1 MREDIRGMIAGIDEP
16 VELEDGKKRPAIIFD
31 NASTTPALLPV
42 MKAVN
47 DSLLMYGSVGR
58 GFSQKSDYTTEAF
71 EKCRRSILRFLN
83 ADVNEY
89 CCVFVNNTTD
99 GINKLASALITD
111 RDDVVLLTRMEHH
124 SNDLPWRERCRV
136 LYAEVD
142 SLGRIRYDEIE
153 RLLKNN
159 SVRFVSVSAASN
171 VTGYVTDVHRIAG
184 IAHRYGAKIIVDGA
198 QIAAHRP
205 FSMLGKTEEENIDF
219 FVFSAHKMYAPFGG
233 GAVVALKDE
242 LELSM
247 PRVFGGGSVTIV
259 SDKSQYYEKP
269 PRSYEAGS
277 PNFAGAVA
285 LAKSIGIL
293 SEIGMDLVQ
302 EHDLLLNR
310 RLIDGL
316 LRLGLKVYGDTDNIE
331 DRVGVVTFNDPG
343 TNSFLLAQ
351 KLMRI
356 GGIATRRGAFCA
368 HPYVWRLLGVPD
380 SDVLDYKKCADAKTP
395 GMIRVSFGIYNT
407 EEEVDELLRILPI
420 AIRMVKDE
428 QQRNPAETP
437 AGF

>member
-16 VELEDGKKRPAIIFD
+16 VELEDGKKRPAINFD

-242 LELSM
+242 LELYM

-331 DRVGVVTFNDPG
+331 DRVSVVTFNDPG

-407 EEEVDELLRILPI
+407 EEEVDELLRVLPI
-420 AIRMVKDE
+420 AIRMAKDE

-437 AGF
+437 SGF

>member
-16 VELEDGKKRPAIIFD
+16 VELEDGKKRPAINFD

-219 FVFSAHKMYAPFGG
+219 FVFSAHKMYAPFGE

-407 EEEVDELLRILPI
+407 EEEVDELLRVLPI
-420 AIRMVKDE
+420 AIRMAKDE

-437 AGF
+437 SGF

>member
-16 VELEDGKKRPAIIFD
+16 VELEDGKKRPAINFD

-407 EEEVDELLRILPI
+407 EEEVDELLRVLPI
-420 AIRMVKDE
+420 AILMAKDE

-437 AGF
+437 SGF

>member
-16 VELEDGKKRPAIIFD
+16 VELEDGKKSPAINFD

-219 FVFSAHKMYAPFGG
+219 FVFSAHKMYAPFGE

-407 EEEVDELLRILPI
+407 EEEVDELLRVLPI

-428 QQRNPAETP
+428 QQSNPAETP
-437 AGF
+437 SGF

>member
-16 VELEDGKKRPAIIFD
+16 VELEDGKKRPAINFD

-111 RDDVVLLTRMEHH
+111 RDDVVLFTRMEHH

-219 FVFSAHKMYAPFGG
+219 FVFSAHKMYAPFGE

-407 EEEVDELLRILPI
+407 EEEVDELLRVLPI
-420 AIRMVKDE
+420 AIRMAKDE

-437 AGF
+437 SGF

>member
-16 VELEDGKKRPAIIFD
+16 VELEDGKKRPAINFD

-71 EKCRRSILRFLN
+71 EKCRRSILRFLI

-219 FVFSAHKMYAPFGG
+219 FVFSAHKMYAPFGE

-407 EEEVDELLRILPI
+407 EEEVDELLRVLPI
-420 AIRMVKDE
+420 AIRMAKDE

-437 AGF
+437 SGF